1 LISKTNWQRASA
13 DRTKEQILML
23 TIPHGFFFV
32 RILNHAHA
40 IFSEAHQLKFQNDSE
55 AADNLFLYVKKTM
68 LMLLE
73 KCGID
78 MKFLVGKET
87 FNVESFLES
96 INMSHLKETF
106 LAHKI
111 ASKEILT
118 NLEQTEWAEL
128 VPKIGER
135 AAIRLAISKLV

>member
-1 LISKTNWQRASA
+1 
-13 DRTKEQILML
+13 
-23 TIPHGFFFV
+23 
-32 RILNHAHA
+32 
-40 IFSEAHQLKFQNDSE
+40 
-55 AADNLFLYVKKTM
+55 
-68 LMLLE
+68 
-73 KCGID
+73 

-87 FNVESFLES
+87 FYVESFLES

-135 AAIRLAISKLV
+135 AAIRLAISKRFIMTSN

>member
-1 LISKTNWQRASA
+1 MWKVFRVNQ
-13 DRTKEQILML
+13 
-23 TIPHGFFFV
+23 
-32 RILNHAHA
+32 
-40 IFSEAHQLKFQNDSE
+40 
-55 AADNLFLYVKKTM
+55 YVPFKR
-68 LMLLE
+68 
-73 KCGID
+73 
-78 MKFLVGKET
+78 
-87 FNVESFLES
+87 
-96 INMSHLKETF
+96 TF